1 MKPAAAFSVGLW
13 TGAAVVAAVGVFYV
27 QGMGRARSPASPS
40 TGSEPVSE
48 SEQFRMLEQ
57 ENARLLAELQRL
69 RETASTLKSNLDVQ
83 TTLEPPRRIP
93 YIRVPAAPT
102 NTAPVEAAS
111 DDWIVQAVA
120 DSDVDALPDLEEA
133 ALKNNHR
140 ALEALALLADQ
151 DQAAALT
158 RVWRSESLTPSNE
171 VDATRYLAATM
182 EVNPLTEQLLRG
194 LAADPNTDPRLLYS
208 AVDGLANPSF
218 AVSFA
223 HDTSVPAPPH
233 FKPDYSAR
241 LRLLDSLRAA
251 VTDENFRVHADQA
264 RMELQARWADSNPA
278 AP

>member
-27 QGMGRARSPASPS
+27 QSLERARNFVSPNASS
-40 TGSEPVSE
+40 QLTTE
-48 SEQFRMLEQ
+48 SEQFRVLEQ
-57 ENARLLAELQRL
+57 ENARLSAELQRL

-83 TTLEPPRRIP
+83 ATVEPPRRIP
-93 YIRVPAAPT
+93 YMRVPAAT
-102 NTAPVEAAS
+102 DTAPAEAAP

-120 DSDVDALPDLEEA
+120 HSDVEALPQLEEA

-158 RVWRSESLTPSNE
+158 QVWRSESLTPSNE

-182 EVNPLTEQLLRG
+182 EVNPLAEQLLRG
-194 LAADPNTDPRLLYS
+194 LAADPNTDARELYS

-218 AVSFA
+218 SVSFGRDA
-223 HDTSVPAPPH
+223 SIPAPPH

-241 LRLLDSLRAA
+241 LRVLDNLRAA
-251 VTDENFRVHADQA
+251 VTDESFRAHADQA
-264 RMELQARWADSNPA
+264 RMELQARWTESNPSA
-278 AP
+278 Q